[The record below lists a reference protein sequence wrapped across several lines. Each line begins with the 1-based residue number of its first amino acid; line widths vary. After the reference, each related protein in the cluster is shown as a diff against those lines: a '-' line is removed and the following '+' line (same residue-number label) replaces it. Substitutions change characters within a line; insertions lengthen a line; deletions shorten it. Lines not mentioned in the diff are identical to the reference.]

1 MGHIIIILG
10 TFIAFNFGVGHT
22 VADNLYENE
31 ATKGVVEVQE
41 EAFGQSEI

>member
-10 TFIAFNFGVGHT
+10 TFIALNFGVGHT

-31 ATKGVVEVQE
+31 AAKGVVEVQE
-41 EAFGQSEI
+41 EAFSQSEI

>member
-22 VADNLYENE
+22 VADNLYEDKMI
-31 ATKGVVEVQE
+31 KGVVEVQE
-41 EAFGQSEI
+41 EALGQPGI

>member
-22 VADNLYENE
+22 VADNLYEDK
-31 ATKGVVEVQE
+31 ATTGVVEVQE
-41 EAFGQSEI
+41 EAISQSEI